1 MQTDKFKLMHIDFSL
16 PFHDPILVFSIIL
29 FIILLTPLLLDK
41 IKVPQIIGLIIA
53 GIIVG
58 PNGFNLLMRNDSVVL
73 FGTVG
78 LLYIMFLS
86 GLEIDLNEFK
96 KNKYKSAVFGAY
108 TFFIPMIL
116 GTTIF
121 YFILD
126 YSLISSTLI
135 ASMFASHTLLTYPII
150 SKFGITKNLM
160 VNITVGGTV
169 ITDTAAL
176 LILAVIAGS
185 VTGKLTTFYWIQLI
199 VSILIFASIVLFLFP
214 MIARWFFKKIHDS
227 ILQYIFVLA
236 LLFSAAFLAQLAGIE
251 GIIGAFLAGLA
262 LNRLIPR
269 TSPLMNRLEFVG
281 NALFI
286 PFFLIGVGML
296 IDYKVLF
303 GGLNSLI
310 IAFAMTV
317 IALAGKYLAAY
328 FTQKTFKFTKHDR
341 LLIFGLSNSQAAAT
355 LAAVLIGYKIILGQD
370 ANGEDI
376 RLLGAEIL
384 NGTIVMILITCT
396 ISSFAT
402 QKAAIVIAKSDLLKS
417 TDSNTLIIDNT
428 LIGLAKESTIGC
440 LMQLAMSSVD
450 KKKNNELYGL
460 HIITAE
466 KESPETINRAQKL
479 VDSAHKFAASADFK
493 FHPVIRY
500 DLNISSGII
509 NTVKEK
515 NIRHFYIG
523 LHDKSSLMDT
533 FFGNLTRDL
542 LSKNDSAIYIYKST
556 QPLNTIK
563 KFVVL
568 IPENAELEHGF
579 IEWYQRITQVAI
591 NTGNHMK
598 IFANLATID
607 YLNKL
612 RHKKSSIEF
621 SQFDDFEDF
630 LVIARDVIKDTMLI
644 VGLARK
650 TGISFQPS
658 MDKIGNYLKKYFNDS
673 NFLLVYPHN
682 FGKTNEINIYENTI
696 EHNNNYKSI
705 KNNINAKFE

>member
-1 MQTDKFKLMHIDFSL
+1 MHFDFTAYIP
-16 PFHDPILVFSIIL
+16 PFEEPILVFTIIL
-29 FIILLTPLLLDK
+29 FIILFTPLLLDK
-41 IKVPQIIGLIIA
+41 VKVPQIIGFIIA
-53 GIIVG
+53 GIVVG
-58 PNGFNLLMRNDSVVL
+58 QHGFNLIEDDKVQL
-73 FGTVG
+73 FGKVG
-78 LLYIMFLS
+78 LLYIMFIS
-86 GLEIDLNEFK
+86 GLEIDMNDFK
-96 KNKYKSAVFGAY
+96 KNKYKSIVFGAY
-108 TFFIPMIL
+108 TFFIPMIMGVL
-116 GTTIF
+116 PF
-121 YFILD
+121 YFIFN
-126 YSLISSTLI
+126 YSLTSSILI

-150 SKFGITKNLM
+150 SKLGITKNM
-160 VNITVGGTV
+160 VVNLTIGGTMITVA
-169 ITDTAAL
+169 AAL

-185 VTGKLTTFYWIQLI
+185 VKGDITAIFWVQLSL
-199 VSILIFASIVLFLFP
+199 SIILFSSIVLLGFP
-214 MIARWFFKKIHDS
+214 MLARWFFKKFNDN

-236 LLFSAAFLAQLAGIE
+236 LVFSGAFLAQIAGID
-251 GIIGAFLAGLA
+251 GIIGAFLAGLS

-269 TSPLMNRLEFVG
+269 TSPLMNRIEFVG

-296 IDYKVLF
+296 INYKVLF
-303 GGLNSLI
+303 AGAQSLI
-310 IAFAMTV
+310 IAFAMTF
-317 IALAGKYLAAY
+317 IATLSKYLAAY
-328 FTQKTFKFTKHDR
+328 FTQLNYKLSKDEG
-341 LLIFGLSNSQAAAT
+341 LLIFGLSNSQAAST
-355 LAAVLIGYKIILGQD
+355 LAAVLIGYNIILGKT
-370 ANGEDI
+370 ATGEEI
-376 RLLGAEIL
+376 RLLDANIL
-384 NGTIVMILITCT
+384 NGTIIMILVTCT
-396 ISSFAT
+396 IASFAT
-402 QKAAIVIAKSDLLKS
+402 QKAAIRIAKTDLLKTPEHDIS
-417 TDSNTLIIDNT
+417 LTDNT

-440 LMQLAMSSVD
+440 LMQLTMSSVD

-460 HIITAE
+460 HIITTE
-466 KESPETINRAQKL
+466 KESPEAINRAQKL

-542 LSKNDSAIYIYKST
+542 LTKNDSAIYIYKSI

-563 KFVVL
+563 KFVVV

-579 IEWYQRITQVAI
+579 IEWYQRITLIAV
-591 NTGNHMK
+591 NTGNSMK
-598 IFANLATID
+598 IFANTATID

-658 MDKIGNYLKKYFNDS
+658 MDKIGNYLKKYFNETS
-673 NFLLVYPHN
+673 FLLVYPHN
-682 FGKTNEINIYENTI
+682 FGKTNEINIYQESEI
-696 EHNNNYKSI
+696 EHNKNYKNI
-705 KNNINAKFE
+705 KSNMNVKFE

>member
-1 MQTDKFKLMHIDFSL
+1 M
-16 PFHDPILVFSIIL
+16 
-29 FIILLTPLLLDK
+29 
-41 IKVPQIIGLIIA
+41 
-53 GIIVG
+53 
-58 PNGFNLLMRNDSVVL
+58 
-73 FGTVG
+73 
-78 LLYIMFLS
+78 
-86 GLEIDLNEFK
+86 
-96 KNKYKSAVFGAY
+96 
-108 TFFIPMIL
+108 
-116 GTTIF
+116 
-121 YFILD
+121 
-126 YSLISSTLI
+126 
-135 ASMFASHTLLTYPII
+135 
-150 SKFGITKNLM
+150 
-160 VNITVGGTV
+160 
-169 ITDTAAL
+169 
-176 LILAVIAGS
+176 
-185 VTGKLTTFYWIQLI
+185 
-199 VSILIFASIVLFLFP
+199 
-214 MIARWFFKKIHDS
+214 
-227 ILQYIFVLA
+227 
-236 LLFSAAFLAQLAGIE
+236 
-251 GIIGAFLAGLA
+251 
-262 LNRLIPR
+262 
-269 TSPLMNRLEFVG
+269 
-281 NALFI
+281 
-286 PFFLIGVGML
+286 
-296 IDYKVLF
+296 
-303 GGLNSLI
+303 
-310 IAFAMTV
+310 
-317 IALAGKYLAAY
+317 
-328 FTQKTFKFTKHDR
+328 
-341 LLIFGLSNSQAAAT
+341 
-355 LAAVLIGYKIILGQD
+355 AAVLIGYKIILGQD

-556 QPLNTIK
+556 QPL
-563 KFVVL
+563 
-568 IPENAELEHGF
+568 F